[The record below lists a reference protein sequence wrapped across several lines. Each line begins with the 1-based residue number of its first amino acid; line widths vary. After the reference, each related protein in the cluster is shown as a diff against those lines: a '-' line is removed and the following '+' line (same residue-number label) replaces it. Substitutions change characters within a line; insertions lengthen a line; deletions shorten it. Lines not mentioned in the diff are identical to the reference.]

1 MNTHFRKFAPI
12 LLGLF
17 FATVGASQ
25 AHAQITQEVRAHLNH
40 SFVIGNTTLPPG
52 DYTFQTEENSELGA
66 MTATSADDKTSV
78 EFVVRQ
84 TTADHT
90 PTHSELT
97 FRKYGNVEFLDK
109 IFQSGSK
116 DGAQVTE
123 TGRQEMRMAKQQ
135 QHSMEHTEI
144 QK

>member
-1 MNTHFRKFAPI
+1 MNSHFRNFAPV
-12 LLGLF
+12 LVGLF
-17 FATVGASQ
+17 FVTVGASQ
-25 AHAQITQEVRAHLNH
+25 AHAQITREVRAHLDH

-52 DYTFQTEENSELGA
+52 DYTFQMAENSELSA
-66 MTATSADDKTSV
+66 MTAMSADGKTTV

-90 PTHSELT
+90 PGHSENT
-97 FRKYGNVEFLDK
+97 FRKYGNVEFLNK
-109 IFQSGSK
+109 IFESGSK

-123 TGRQEMRMAKQQ
+123 TGRQEVRMAKQQ
-135 QHSMEHTEI
+135 QHSMEHTEV